1 MKRVRNVFQ
10 RGGPQSE
17 ARVRAKCNYVI
28 VAGCDVDELSTARS
42 RRLAK
47 CRRRKCR
54 LRFRLLLLCGNSAY
68 TYEEYKVEEAEKVL
82 GALRRATH
90 FRSKFLDC
98 TCNKLICSLII
109 HVDLSKSSF
118 SLTVSSINL
127 KPVSL

>member
-10 RGGPQSE
+10 HVVVSKT
-17 ARVRAKCNYVI
+17 RVRAKCNYAI
-28 VAGCDVDELSTARS
+28 VAGCDVDELLTARS

-54 LRFRLLLLCGNSAY
+54 LRFRLLLLCGNSVY

-82 GALRRATH
+82 SALRRATH

-98 TCNKLICSLII
+98 TCNKLICSFNYTVDARLIKI
-109 HVDLSKSSF
+109 AYFHL
-118 SLTVSSINL
+118 
-127 KPVSL
+127 